1 MYSLRFP
8 SRFQRFIRAPAGWL
22 SEALSQI
29 LEETCK
35 GANEERIFKADIGKW
50 TGVTLML
57 RLMPEGDVSF
67 LELTFV
73 YRGLILAI
81 LASLIIFI
89 GLGILSSSIIPL
101 IGLTVIPIMTYRAGF
116 EISSFL
122 SDFNNILLGLEAEY
136 SRIKIM
142 EDRVRWQLNPKDI
155 GDLYRRLC
163 NKYIKVWGSTYAL
176 EYKISEYQRQGLTRD
191 EAIRKVSEEEGIF

>member
-163 NKYIKVWGSTYAL
+163 SKYIKVWGSTYAL